1 MALYHR
7 VICCVIL
14 RVICTCTTCQHIII
28 RIHLVLY
35 YGKHCSRHFMIQ
47 ERCLLVPELKIL
59 SQNVLKIRHEMGE
72 SQSTFASGC
81 GISIESLS
89 KIERCEGNPRL
100 STLQNIAAYTNYTVA
115 DLVTDKKGSLE
126 AALWNIITQ
135 LEKM

>member
-1 MALYHR
+1 M
-7 VICCVIL
+7 
-14 RVICTCTTCQHIII
+14 
-28 RIHLVLY
+28 
-35 YGKHCSRHFMIQ
+35 
-47 ERCLLVPELKIL
+47 PELKIL